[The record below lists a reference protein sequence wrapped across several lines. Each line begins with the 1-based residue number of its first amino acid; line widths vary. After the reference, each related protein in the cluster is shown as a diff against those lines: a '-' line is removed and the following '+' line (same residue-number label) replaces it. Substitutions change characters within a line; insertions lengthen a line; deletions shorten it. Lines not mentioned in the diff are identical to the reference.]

1 MENVNEQK
9 VGAVLVVG
17 GGIAGV
23 QASLDLAESGYYVY
37 LVEKSAGIGG
47 TMAQL
52 DKTFPTN
59 DCSMCILSPKLVEC
73 GRHLNVDVM
82 TFAEVA
88 DVQGSA
94 GNFRVKVRKRARYVD
109 PDKCTGCGECAEVCP
124 VEMPN
129 LFEEGLG
136 TRKAVF
142 RAFAQTYPSCFAIE
156 KMQRPACESACPA
169 GVNPQGYV
177 ALIGQKKY
185 AEALALI
192 RENNPFPAV
201 CGRVCHHPCE
211 AACRRNEVDDPVA
224 IAALKRFVADWER
237 DHADECEPPSP
248 FEITRPEKVA
258 VVGSGPSGLTAAYH
272 LGKLGYETTVFEAL
286 PVAGGM
292 LRVGIPE
299 YRLPRD
305 VLDAEIDWLERL
317 GIEIRLNTPIGDGLT
332 LDELKSSGFS
342 AVYVAVGAH
351 TGLKLGVEGED
362 LPGVLDGV
370 AFLREVNLGR
380 KVRLGRKVTVI
391 GGGNVAVD
399 SARTANRLG
408 SDVTILYRRS
418 RVEMPAREEEIIAAE
433 QEGIAI
439 EFLTAPTGFKAK
451 RSKLAGVECTRMK
464 LGKPDASGR
473 RRPVPIDGSEFVFDT
488 DTVIA
493 AIGQAPETSFLNK
506 GDSIGLTKRGTIEV
520 GAETVM
526 TSKDGVFAGGD
537 AVSGPATVIEAIAAG
552 KTAAYSIDRYLRG
565 ESGGVAMAETGAD
578 PLEERPIPYSTERK
592 PRRSMPELPVE
603 LRMKSFDEVELGYD
617 EQAALAEAERCLS
630 CGVCSECK
638 QCETVCKAEAIV
650 HSMRDETAEVNVG
663 AIVLAPGF
671 DEFVPSAKHEYG
683 YGRFPNVVTS
693 IEFERILSASGPYS
707 GHVLR
712 PSDSQ
717 APDKIAFIQCVGSR
731 DTGCGNSYCSS
742 VCCTYAIK
750 EAIIAKEHLSTVE
763 PTIFFME
770 RRTYGKDFDKYAERA
785 QCEYGVEFISSGVSE
800 VTEDPAT
807 QDLFV
812 RYTGEDGAPKS
823 MRFDMVVL
831 SVGLQPPQSAEQ
843 LANALGIRLNE
854 HRFALTKPFSPLE
867 TSRDGVYVCGAFS
880 GPKDIPQTVAD
891 ASGAAGGASALLA
904 SARHLLTRIKEYPPE
919 RDVSGDEPRIG
930 VFVCHC
936 GINIG
941 GVVNVPEVR
950 KFASTLDGVVFADE
964 NLYTCS
970 QDTQERMKEL
980 IGEHNLNRIV
990 VASCSPRTHEPLFR
1004 ETVREAGLNP
1014 YLFEMTNIRDQC
1026 SWVHRDEPEKAT
1038 EKAKALVRMAVAKA
1052 RLLEPLYPR
1061 SLELTHEALVVGG
1074 GLSGMVA
1081 ALALADQGFPV
1092 HLIEKERELGGNTRR
1107 LHYSFNGGDPQ
1118 RFLNKVLDKV
1128 RTNDMI
1134 NVHTETSLVDFSG
1147 FVGNF
1152 EAGLMTAGKTYV
1164 ETVKVGAVIVAVGAQ
1179 EYGPDEYLYGTD
1191 PRVVTALELEQRI
1204 ADNDGTVS
1212 DWNNVVMIQCV
1223 GSREPDYMYCS
1234 RNCCAHAV
1242 RNALKLKEVNPDV
1255 NVYVLYRDLRTY
1267 GFLEE
1272 YYRKAREKG
1281 VVFIRYETAEKP
1293 LVEPVTNNGSRKLRV
1308 AVDDRI
1314 IDSKLL
1320 IDADVVA
1327 LSTGVRPAPG
1337 NAELAQLLKVP
1348 LNEEGFFLEAHMKLR
1363 PVDFATDG
1371 VFVCGLAHAPK
1382 SLEESIAQAKA
1393 AAGRA
1398 ATILAKHTVS
1408 GEGIVSSINA
1418 DICSAC
1424 RTCVGV
1430 CPYGAISYDYNKK
1443 TVEVNDALCKG
1454 CGTCVAACPTGAMT
1468 ARHFTD
1474 AQIYAQIEAA
1484 LK

>member
-23 QASLDLAESGYYVY
+23 QASLDLTESGYYVY

-82 TFAEVA
+82 TFADVA

-124 VEMPN
+124 VEMPD
-129 LFEEGLG
+129 LYEEGLG

-248 FEITRPEKVA
+248 FEITKPEKVA
-258 VVGSGPSGLTAAYH
+258 IVGSGPSGLTAAYQ

-286 PVAGGM
+286 PLAGGM

-305 VLDAEIDWLERL
+305 VLDAEIDWLKRL

-362 LPGVLDGV
+362 MPGVLDGV
-370 AFLREVNLGR
+370 AFLREANLGR

-391 GGGNVAVD
+391 GGGNVAID
-399 SARTANRLG
+399 SARTAHRLG

-493 AIGQAPETSFLNK
+493 AIGQAPETSFLNN
-506 GDSIGLTKRGTIEV
+506 GDSIGITRRGTIEV

-565 ESGGVAMAETGAD
+565 ESGGCSKAETVAD

-592 PRRSMPELPVE
+592 PRRTMPELPAEQRV
-603 LRMKSFDEVELGYD
+603 KSFDEVELGFD
-617 EQAALAEAERCLS
+617 ERTALAEAERCLS

-650 HSMRDETAEVNVG
+650 HSMRDETVEVNVG

-671 DEFVPSAKHEYG
+671 DEFVPSEKHEYG

-712 PSDSQ
+712 PSDGQ

-785 QCEYGVEFISSGVSE
+785 QYEYGVEFISSGVSE
-800 VTEDPAT
+800 VVEDPDT
-807 QDLFV
+807 HDLFV
-812 RYTGEDGAPKS
+812 RYTGKDGLPKS
-823 MRFDMVVL
+823 MRFDIVVL
-831 SVGLQPPQSAEQ
+831 SVGLQAPQDAEQ
-843 LANALGIRLNE
+843 LADHLGIRLNK
-854 HRFALTKPFSPLE
+854 HRFALTRPFSPLE

-904 SARHLLTRIKEYPPE
+904 SARHSLTRIKEYPPE
-919 RDVSGDEPRIG
+919 RDVSGEKPRIG

-941 GVVNVPEVR
+941 GVVNVPQVKE
-950 KFASTLDGVVFADE
+950 FASTLDGVVFADE

-980 IGEHNLNRIV
+980 IQEHNLNRIV

-1038 EKAKALVRMAVAKA
+1038 EKAKALVRMAVVKA

-1061 SLELTHEALVVGG
+1061 SLELTHEALVIGG
-1074 GLSGMVA
+1074 GMSGMVA
-1081 ALALADQGFPV
+1081 ALALAEQGFPV
-1092 HLIEKERELGGNTRR
+1092 HLIEKERELGGNTNR
-1107 LHYSFNGGDPQ
+1107 LRYSLNGGDPQ
-1118 RFLNKVLDKV
+1118 RFLNSLLDKV
-1128 RTNDMI
+1128 LTNDLI
-1134 NVHTETSLVDFSG
+1134 TVQTETSLVDFSG

-1164 ETVKVGAVIVAVGAQ
+1164 ETIKVGAVIVATGAG
-1179 EYGPDEYLYGTD
+1179 EYRPEEYMYGAD
-1191 PRVVTALELEQRI
+1191 PRVVTALELQEKI
-1204 ADNDGTVS
+1204 ANGGGLNGC
-1212 DWNNVVMIQCV
+1212 NNVVMIQCV

-1234 RNCCAHAV
+1234 RNCCAQAV
-1242 RNALKLKEVNPDV
+1242 KNALKLKEANSGI
-1255 NVYVLYRDLRTY
+1255 NVYVLYRDMRTY

-1281 VVFIRYETAEKP
+1281 VVFIRYEAAEKP
-1293 LVEPVTNNGSRKLRV
+1293 VVELVTNNGSRQLCVTVEDRV
-1308 AVDDRI
+1308 

-1320 IDADVVA
+1320 IDADIVA
-1327 LSTGVRPAPG
+1327 LSTGVRPAAG
-1337 NAELAQLLKVP
+1337 NAELAQLLKVS
-1348 LNEEGFFLEAHMKLR
+1348 LNAEGFFLEAHVKLR

-1398 ATILAKHTVS
+1398 ATILAKDTVL

-1418 DICSAC
+1418 DVCSAC

-1454 CGTCVAACPTGAMT
+1454 CGTCVAACPTGAMM